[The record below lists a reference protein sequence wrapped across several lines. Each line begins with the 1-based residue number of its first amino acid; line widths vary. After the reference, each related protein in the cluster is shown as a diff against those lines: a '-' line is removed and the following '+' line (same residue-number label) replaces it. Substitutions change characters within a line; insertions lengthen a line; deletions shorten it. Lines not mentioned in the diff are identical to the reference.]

1 MSNRFP
7 QPFRYLMKGLLQ
19 FQPFQI
25 TSLRLRRT
33 LEMAMDAGDAGDVG
47 SILESGGFPGGG
59 NGNLLQHSRLEKS

>member
-33 LEMAMDAGDAGDVG
+33 LEMAMDAGDVG